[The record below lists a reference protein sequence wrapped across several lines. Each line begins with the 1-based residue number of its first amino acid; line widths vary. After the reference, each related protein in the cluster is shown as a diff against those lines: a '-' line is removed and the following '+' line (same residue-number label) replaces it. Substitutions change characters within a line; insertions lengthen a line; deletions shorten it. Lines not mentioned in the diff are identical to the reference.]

1 MATLYQ
7 PYCSL
12 DDVVQAAGNSE
23 PEVSDIFIESIELA
37 SRRIDEICGRDFNF
51 HNHSID
57 PYIVPRRRVIGN
69 VVMLPFEIN
78 SLTEVKLDG
87 VEIDL
92 ASLSYAEGDTF
103 FEYSSNF
110 GSIPFT
116 GELAIKGT
124 FGFTASPSIRVT
136 GSLTSAIPREA
147 ITFPIL
153 HYEGIL
159 NGKPSYRSGN
169 SVCYWETPGNA
180 WVMRYDD
187 TNPTYASWYSFQNVA
202 SPELVTSWNPGT
214 SEQGG
219 GTITI
224 TKSFIGSPTFIPASI
239 RRATILTACAF
250 SSEWRR
256 ERVAFDG
263 SRESLLETKVP
274 SEVNELVKPW
284 IQRGRAVGF

>member
-23 PEVSDIFIESIELA
+23 PEVSDIFIESINLA

-116 GELAIKGT
+116 GELAIKGL
-124 FGFTASPSIRVT
+124 FGFSSVDGGVAVS
-136 GSLTSAIPREA
+136 GALTIGDAPV
-147 ITFPIL
+147 TFPFL
-153 HYEGIL
+153 LREGL
-159 NGKPSYRSGN
+159 RNGKPFYRYDGKIL
-169 SVCYWETPGNA
+169 YWQPAANA
-180 WVMRYDD
+180 WCLNFSE
-187 TNPTYASWYSFQNVA
+187 TSLQSGAWAAFQNVSRPDELTA
-202 SPELVTSWNPGT
+202 SFGPTVPDSTGVPVLSGFSYSLV
-214 SEQGG
+214 
-219 GTITI
+219 
-224 TKSFIGSPTFIPASI
+224 PASI

>member
-1 MATLYQ
+1 MATLYK

-12 DDVVQAAGNSE
+12 EDVVQAAGNSE
-23 PEVSDIFIESIELA
+23 PEVSDIFIESINLA
-37 SRRIDEICGRDFNF
+37 SRRIDEICGRDFWS
-51 HNHSID
+51 HDHLTD

-69 VVMLPFEIN
+69 VVILPFEIN
-78 SLTEVKLDG
+78 SLTEVKLDTI
-87 VEIDL
+87 EIDL

-116 GELAIKGT
+116 GELAIKGD
-124 FGFTASPSIRVT
+124 FGFATTLLTAPPA
-136 GSLTSAIPREA
+136 L
-147 ITFPIL
+147 
-153 HYEGIL
+153 
-159 NGKPSYRSGN
+159 
-169 SVCYWETPGNA
+169 
-180 WVMRYDD
+180 
-187 TNPTYASWYSFQNVA
+187 
-202 SPELVTSWNPGT
+202 
-214 SEQGG
+214 
-219 GTITI
+219 
-224 TKSFIGSPTFIPASI
+224 IPASI
-239 RRATILTACAF
+239 RRATILTACAL

>member
-1 MATLYQ
+1 MATLYK

-12 DDVVQAAGNSE
+12 EDVVQAAGNSE
-23 PEVSDIFIESIELA
+23 PEVSDIFIESINLA
-37 SRRIDEICGRDFNF
+37 SRRIDEICGRDFWS
-51 HNHSID
+51 HDHLTD

-69 VVMLPFEIN
+69 VVILPFEII

-116 GELAIKGT
+116 GELAIKGL
-124 FGFTASPSIRVT
+124 FGFGLKEAVSVSGALTIGGTSVSFPLLLEDGAFAGRSI
-136 GSLTSAIPREA
+136 
-147 ITFPIL
+147 
-153 HYEGIL
+153 
-159 NGKPSYRSGN
+159 YRSGGK
-169 SVCYWETPGNA
+169 VLYWQVAAAA
-180 WVMRYDD
+180 WCLNFDESNL
-187 TNPTYASWYSFQNVA
+187 TSGAWAAFENVA
-202 SPELVTSWNPGT
+202 SVSQITAPFVSTVNDSAGTPVISLVYLS
-214 SEQGG
+214 S
-219 GTITI
+219 
-224 TKSFIGSPTFIPASI
+224 IPASI